1 MIVKTIQCALGL
13 LGKIM
18 HLIFIRFFPEDYKK
32 NNHSENYQIFN
43 IQVDLLS
50 LLSNKITIITNVM
63 PFDKMVQNSVDEFC
77 KKLIII

>member
-1 MIVKTIQCALGL
+1 MIITTIQCALGL

-63 PFDKMVQNSVDEFC
+63 DKMVQNSVDEFC